1 MEQNIENVEVTSSIL
16 VLSDSFDFGDNIKRA
31 APIIHARERMIER
44 GLIICPGQVSNILEL
59 TNWTL

>member
-31 APIIHARERMIER
+31 APIIHARERVIE
-44 GLIICPGQVSNILEL
+44 LVPSVLL
-59 TNWTL
+59 LL